1 MITDPDSPS
10 SSLGRELKSR
20 HVTMITIG
28 GVIGAGLFVGS
39 SAAIATVGPA
49 VVLSYLIAGILVTL
63 IMRMLSEMASTH
75 PGEGAFTEYTRHG
88 LGNWAGFVG
97 GWLYWYFWVVVIAIE
112 AIAGG
117 VIIAEWI
124 PLPMWQI
131 AAGLLLA
138 LAAVNLLSTR
148 SFGEFE
154 FWFASIKVAAI
165 IVFIVVAGGYALG
178 FAPSAVPVNLTSGG
192 GFMPFGAAAVLAGVA
207 TVIFSL
213 VGAEIATIAAA
224 EAAEPSK
231 VVARLT
237 TTIIT
242 RILLFYVLSVF
253 LIVAVVPWSS
263 IVPGQSPFVAAL
275 DRIGV
280 PGAGLAM
287 TLVVLT
293 AVLSCLNSGLYVVS
307 RVLFVLAG
315 RGDAP
320 KSLVAVN
327 RRQVPVRSILVAT
340 VASALLL
347 GVAIVSPDDAF
358 TLLVNASGALMLMVY
373 LLVALAQIRLR
384 RMRQVEGAPPPPI
397 RMWLF
402 PWLSW
407 AAVAGMVGLLVAMGF
422 MPALRSQL
430 FASMG
435 VALLALLAYLLLR
448 RRGRPAA
455 AAPAAARA
463 R

>member
-1 MITDPDSPS
+1 MTNDPDNAPS
-10 SSLGRELKSR
+10 ALGRELKSR

-49 VVLSYLIAGILVTL
+49 VVLSYLIAGLLVTL

-75 PGEGAFTEYTRHG
+75 PGAGAFTEYTRHG
-88 LGNWAGFVG
+88 LGDWAGFVG

-131 AAGLLLA
+131 AAALLLA
-138 LAAVNLLSTR
+138 LAAVNLMSTR

-165 IVFIVVAGGYALG
+165 IVFIIVVGGYALG
-178 FAPSAVPVNLTSGG
+178 FAPSAVPVNLTSGE
-192 GFMPFGAAAVLAGVA
+192 GFMPFGVAAVFAGVA

-224 EAAEPSK
+224 EAAEPAK

-253 LIVAVVPWSS
+253 LIVAVVPWTT
-263 IVPGQSPFVAAL
+263 IVPGESPFVAAL

-307 RVLFVLAG
+307 RVLFVLA
-315 RGDAP
+315 RHGDAP

-340 VASALLL
+340 AASALLL
-347 GVAIVSPDDAF
+347 GVAIISPDDAF

-373 LLVALAQIRLR
+373 LLVAVAQIRLR
-384 RMRQVEGAPPPPI
+384 RVRQAEGAPPPPI

-407 AAVAGMVGLLVAMGF
+407 AAVIGIVGLLVAMGF

-430 FASMG
+430 FASLC
-435 VALLALLAYLLLR
+435 VAALAILAFLLLR
-448 RRGRPAA
+448 RRQSHAPAAA
-455 AAPAAARA
+455 AAPAR
-463 R
+463 